1 MKHFV
6 YLLIILVLALLISN
20 ILSYF
25 TRQLEGIDNCSEK
38 KKAMVSD
45 NKAKINSMTKTL
57 NEMKVAYENLDKKA
71 DKNKAMNEANKE
83 KQREKAEKDKEKMKN
98 QTGIDPEKNN

>member
-71 DKNKAMNEANKE
+71 DKNKTMNQANKQ
-83 KQREKAEKDKEKMKN
+83 KQNERAEKDKVKVNKRR
-98 QTGIDPEKNN
+98 

>member
-71 DKNKAMNEANKE
+71 DKNKTMNQANKQ
-83 KQREKAEKDKEKMKN
+83 KQNERAEKDKVKVKN
-98 QTGIDPEKNN
+98 QTGIDPEK

>member
-71 DKNKAMNEANKE
+71 DKNKTMNQANKQ
-83 KQREKAEKDKEKMKN
+83 KQNEKAEKDKAKVKN
-98 QTGIDPEKNN
+98 

>member
-71 DKNKAMNEANKE
+71 DKNKTMNQANKQ
-83 KQREKAEKDKEKMKN
+83 KQNEKAEKDKAKVKN
-98 QTGIDPEKNN
+98 QTGIDPEKN

>member
-57 NEMKVAYENLDKKA
+57 NEMKVANENLDKKA

>member
-71 DKNKAMNEANKE
+71 KK
-83 KQREKAEKDKEKMKN
+83 
-98 QTGIDPEKNN
+98 